1 MHTIYGS
8 VLRAALMAGVSLSV
22 TSIASAQTTDAPAAA
37 DQPVD
42 AIVVTGIRASLAS
55 AAKMKRDSVL
65 IVDSITAEDVGKLP
79 DVSIADS
86 LARLPGVTAQRLEGR
101 DQRLSIRGLGPD
113 FSTTL
118 LNGREQV
125 TVGDNRGVEYDQY
138 PSEFFQNVNVYKSSD
153 AALIA
158 AGISGTVDLRMLRPL
173 DKNDRIIAV
182 ALRGQMNGLDKLN
195 PDGERY
201 GYRASA
207 TYVDQYADDT
217 LGLAIGF
224 SASHTPSQNERFN
237 AWGYPTDAAGLGHQC
252 RRQRCDGGRWLR
264 HRRDLQQRL
273 WRAAQRL

>member
-1 MHTIYGS
+1 MSSDPWPGG
-8 VLRAALMAGVSLSV
+8 AATGDPLAGDVEVVPSHV
-22 TSIASAQTTDAPAAA
+22 AASGRDDVA
-37 DQPVD
+37 DDFDPID
-42 AIVVTGIRASLAS
+42 LEREICR
-55 AAKMKRDSVL
+55 
-65 IVDSITAEDVGKLP
+65 LP

-138 PSEFFQNVNVYKSSD
+138 PSEFFQNVNVYKSTD
-153 AALIA
+153 ASLIA

-182 ALRGQMNGLDKLN
+182 SLRGQMNGMNKLN

-224 SASHTPSQNERFN
+224 AASQTPSQNERFN
-237 AWGYPTDAAGLGHQC
+237 AWGYPTDASGNLII
-252 RRQRCDGGRWLR
+252 GG
-264 HRRDLQQRL
+264 
-273 WRAAQRL
+273 AKP